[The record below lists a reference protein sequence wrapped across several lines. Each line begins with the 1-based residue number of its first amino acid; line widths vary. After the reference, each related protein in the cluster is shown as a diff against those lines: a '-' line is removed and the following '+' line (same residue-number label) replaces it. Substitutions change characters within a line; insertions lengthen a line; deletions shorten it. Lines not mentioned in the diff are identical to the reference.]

1 MLRDFTSPNRKLRFN
16 QEFMDFNFTESGRLS
31 EGKQLLM
38 ENSYPFDVQV
48 NWTLLPVLNKTT
60 KQWVKNPFRV
70 VPEQTTIKANGSFTF
85 NVEFAPYEPD
95 SYFF

>member
-1 MLRDFTSPNRKLRFN
+1 
-16 QEFMDFNFTESGRLS
+16 MDFNFTESGRLS
-31 EGKQLLM
+31 EGKQLTM
-38 ENSYPFDVQV
+38 ENKFPFDVQV
-48 NWTLLPVLNKTT
+48 NWTLLPVLSKTT

-70 VPEQTTIKANGSFTF
+70 LPESTTIKSNSSFNF